1 MEEPWIGCWV
11 HSPGSSWATSLWSK
25 QTRGLLGP
33 HSLTLSPGSGTE
45 TLTEGICP
53 NANGDTSVDPCLYP
67 RPHPP
72 HPTHPWPSQSD
83 VELALLVGH
92 LQPWTL
98 SLTWTSEP
106 RGRGCLFTF
115 RLLLLLGRC
124 PAGLAAAPASLSQ
137 ESLGPV
143 NQLVSLIHKHVH
155 IVHKEWGQVLVR
167 LDLVYLKVTSI

>member
-1 MEEPWIGCWV
+1 MKLLLIGKNTSCDLEED
-11 HSPGSSWATSLWSK
+11 A
-25 QTRGLLGP
+25 
-33 HSLTLSPGSGTE
+33 LTLLLKSQ
-45 TLTEGICP
+45 
-53 NANGDTSVDPCLYP
+53 V
-67 RPHPP
+67 
-72 HPTHPWPSQSD
+72 PS
-83 VELALLVGH
+83 LH